1 MVPANAATIT
11 GNAGSAFCNF
21 NAIGDLKADA
31 SVGCNAK
38 AGNIIALTYYVS
50 YTGSAMPYSNDYG
63 FEVPNSS
70 TWGTTKIPAF
80 KHAGTETATFSGSG
94 ILSTGQGSSV
104 LNPTDVTYVY

>member
-1 MVPANAATIT
+1 MKKHTRVLGILLAGMMAVSTAAMVPANAATIT

-50 YTGSAMPYSNDYG
+50 YTGSAMSYTRFDG
-63 FEVPNSS
+63 ERGV
-70 TWGTTKIPAF
+70 
-80 KHAGTETATFSGSG
+80 
-94 ILSTGQGSSV
+94 V
-104 LNPTDVTYVY
+104 